1 MELILWRHADA
12 EDGADD
18 MARRLSAEGERQ
30 AAAMAAWL
38 RGHLPG
44 PYTLLASPA
53 VRAQQT
59 AAALSADIVT
69 ESSLAPGA
77 LPPVIIEAAR
87 RRKGLVIVVG
97 HQPDLGR
104 AAAKLPQPAHRQRA
118 AHAGC
123 GPRDLHADSRGR
135 GDGAS
140 RRAQATAPV
149 GSRPRAS
156 GGVRALR
163 DRARLPGPAAPVRRL
178 LRLQCRA
185 LPPVLTRSLS
195 HPRWAACR
203 NRQPT

>member
-18 MARRLSAEGERQ
+18 MARRLRAAGDRQ

-44 PYTLLASPA
+44 SYTLLASPA

-59 AAALSADIVT
+59 AAALRADIVT

-77 LPPVIIEAAR
+77 LPPVIIEVAR

-104 AAAKLPQPAHRQRA
+104 
-118 AHAGC
+118 
-123 GPRDLHADSRGR
+123 
-135 GDGAS
+135 
-140 RRAQATAPV
+140 
-149 GSRPRAS
+149 
-156 GGVRALR
+156 GG
-163 DRARLPGPAAPVRRL
+163 GTPAAGPE
-178 LRLQCRA
+178 
-185 LPPVLTRSLS
+185 
-195 HPRWAACR
+195 
-203 NRQPT
+203 